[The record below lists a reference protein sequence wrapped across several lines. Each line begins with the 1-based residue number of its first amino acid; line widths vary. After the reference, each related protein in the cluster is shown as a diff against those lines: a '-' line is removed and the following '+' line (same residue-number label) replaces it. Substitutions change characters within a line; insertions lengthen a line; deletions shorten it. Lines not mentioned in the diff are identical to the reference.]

1 MAEAL
6 GRPRLQPMATTAPK
20 ASHSGR
26 LLLRM
31 PETLHAELARAS
43 QRSGMSLNAFI
54 NGVLD
59 AAVKGRGRA
68 AEPDAPARRRFHD
81 RLLLANLVVVAIV
94 GVLCAVL
101 LVQTLR

>member
-1 MAEAL
+1 
-6 GRPRLQPMATTAPK
+6 MATTAPK

-31 PETLHAELARAS
+31 PEALHAELARAS

-59 AAVKGRGRA
+59 AAVKNRGRPE
-68 AEPDAPARRRFHD
+68 EPRTPERRHFHD

-94 GVLCAVL
+94 GLLCVAL

>member
-1 MAEAL
+1 MSS
-6 GRPRLQPMATTAPK
+6 TAPK

-43 QRSGMSLNAFI
+43 QRAGMSLNAFI

-59 AAVKGRGRA
+59 AAVKNRGRPGEPQQ
-68 AEPDAPARRRFHD
+68 AERRRFHD
-81 RLLLANLVVVAIV
+81 RLLVANLVVVGVV
-94 GVLCAVL
+94 GVLCVVL
-101 LVQTLR
+101 LVQSLR